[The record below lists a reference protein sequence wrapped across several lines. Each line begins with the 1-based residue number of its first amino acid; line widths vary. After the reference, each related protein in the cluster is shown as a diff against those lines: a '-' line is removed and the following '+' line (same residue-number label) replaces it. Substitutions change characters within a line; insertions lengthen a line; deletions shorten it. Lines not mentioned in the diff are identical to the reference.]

1 MILRNDAEKHDTCKV
16 VYCKIWS
23 IMKKISIFL
32 FLLFISLTG
41 SSQSCLPQGITFYTQ
56 AQIDNF
62 QIDYPN
68 CTQIEGGLT
77 ISGSLITNLDEL
89 SVIKYIGGTLSISN
103 NLCLTSLNGLNNLD
117 SIGGSLL
124 IRSNPT
130 LVNLTGLESLML
142 VGGSIRISKDSS
154 LTNMAGLDNLTLIR
168 QGLDILWNSNLSSL
182 TGLENLTLI
191 GGFVYISDNPT
202 LQNINALGKLSY
214 IGGYLTI
221 NDNNILT
228 NLTGLEHLTEMGL
241 SVHIY
246 NSPALLSL
254 TGLDSL
260 TSIGGFVSIFNNASL
275 NNLTGLGKLKSIGYY
290 LAIDNNN
297 AMTSLNGVDNLT
309 NIYEIIIDGNPVL
322 NSLIGLENINS
333 DSLEKLIVR
342 NNTSLSVCAVKSICD
357 YMGSPNGTIEIHDNA
372 VGCNSQAE
380 VDTSCKHVSVEN
392 LTIDDGWL
400 IYPNPASTT
409 ITIETSAISAQSQF
423 SIMEVNGQQLITQ
436 QITESKT
443 LIDISN
449 LPSGV
454 YFVRMT
460 GDKSVAM
467 GKFIKQ

>member
-1 MILRNDAEKHDTCKV
+1 MVVNCKN
-16 VYCKIWS
+16 WS
-23 IMKKISIFL
+23 IMKKTSIFL
-32 FLLFISLTG
+32 FLLVFSHTG
-41 SSQSCLPQGITFYTQ
+41 SSQSCLPQGITFSTQ

-68 CTQIEGGLT
+68 CAQIEGGLT
-77 ISGSLITNLDEL
+77 ISGSLITQLDKL

-130 LVNLTGLESLML
+130 LLNLTGLESLIL

-154 LTNMAGLDNLTLIR
+154 LANMTGLDNLTSIR

-202 LQNINALGKLSY
+202 LQNINALGKLTY
-214 IGGYLTI
+214 IGGHLTI

-228 NLTGLEHLTEMGL
+228 NLTGLENLTKMGL

-254 TGLDSL
+254 TGLDNL

-297 AMTSLNGVDNLT
+297 AMTSLIGVDNLT

-322 NSLIGLENINS
+322 NSLVGLENINS

-342 NNTSLSVCAVKSICD
+342 NNTSLSVCAVKSICE
-357 YMGSPNGTIEIHDNA
+357 YLGSSNGTIEIHNNA
-372 VGCNSQAE
+372 VGCNSQAG
-380 VDTSCKHVSVEN
+380 VDSTCRNLSAEN
-392 LTIDDGWL
+392 LTIDGGLL
-400 IYPNPASTT
+400 IYPNPASTN
-409 ITIETSAISAQSQF
+409 ITIEAHEISTQSQL
-423 SIMEVNGQQLITQ
+423 SILNVNGQQLISRK
-436 QITESKT
+436 ITEPKT
-443 LIDISN
+443 QLDISN

-454 YFVRMT
+454 YFVRLT
-460 GDKSVAM
+460 GETSVVM
-467 GKFIKQ
+467 GKFVKQ